1 MSGAQAETVSTT
13 PTLTSTYSRTD
24 VHRGEIRTVPLSD
37 TPRGEGGLVAKSS
50 RQYPTHAILSETTH
64 AVLALGVSCAS
75 RKTAHVDLI
84 TEYNRPDE
92 HSVTLVD
99 VEWDA
104 HEEQVLL
111 AEQFFNVE

>member
-1 MSGAQAETVSTT
+1 MLDVCINTF
-13 PTLTSTYSRTD
+13 LT
-24 VHRGEIRTVPLSD
+24 G
-37 TPRGEGGLVAKSS
+37 PRWLLPPVKSLGKGGLRVKNSS
-50 RQYPTHAILSETTH
+50 QYPTHAILNETTH
-64 AVLALGVSCAS
+64 AMLALGVSCAS

-84 TEYNRPDE
+84 NEYNRPDE

-111 AEQFFNVE
+111 AEQFFDVE

>member
-1 MSGAQAETVSTT
+1 MPTNGA
-13 PTLTSTYSRTD
+13 
-24 VHRGEIRTVPLSD
+24 GEEERRV
-37 TPRGEGGLVAKSS
+37 KNSS
-50 RQYPTHAILSETTH
+50 QYPTHAISSETTH

-84 TEYNRPDE
+84 NEYNRPDE
-92 HSVTLVD
+92 HAVTLVD